1 MIAADEK
8 RMCWREIGTDGDR
21 SCPELRR
28 HVHCRN
34 CPQYSSLGRTLFDR
48 EMPADYRREV
58 SEDLAAAKAAK
69 AEAEVSVLVFRLAS
83 EWFALRSV
91 VFHEIA
97 EDQPAYRLPY
107 RCEGMLA
114 GLANVNGELLLY
126 VSLEQIL
133 GISREESVGAAGK
146 PRLCVVGAGR
156 ERYTFRAD
164 EILGVRRVSSS
175 VFQTVPATLSKSPS
189 AQSSSC
195 FEIDGRHVGL
205 IDEKR
210 LFDTLDRSL
219 RW

>member
-1 MIAADEK
+1 MAADK
-8 RMCWREIGTDGDR
+8 QLLCWREIGTEGDR

-34 CPQYSSLGRTLFDR
+34 CPEYSMLGRTLFDR

-58 SEDLAAAKAAK
+58 SGTLAAAKAAK
-69 AEAEVSVLVFRLAS
+69 EEAAVSVLIFRLAS

-91 VFHEIA
+91 VFHEVA
-97 EDQPAYRLPY
+97 DDQPAYRLPY
-107 RCEGMLA
+107 RCDGMLA

-126 VSLEQIL
+126 VSLEKIL
-133 GISREESVGAAGK
+133 EVEREEAGEARGK

-156 ERYTFRAD
+156 ERYAYRAD
-164 EILGVRRVSSS
+164 EILGVRRVAAARLR
-175 VFQTVPATLSKSPS
+175 TVPATLSKSPS
-189 AQSSSC
+189 AQTVSC

-205 IDEKR
+205 IDEKK
-210 LFDTLDRSL
+210 LFDTLDGSL